1 MRRILLSAVVLAAVG
16 AFLLLTVGASKPSPV
31 GKYVIDLDNAFGLT
45 SGADFKVAGV
55 PAGKVGTIEL
65 PQGCAKGGGDTSCFA
80 RVNVTVTQRGFGQ
93 FRTDAFCQ
101 SRPQSLIGEYF
112 VECTPGTKG
121 KVIPPGGTIPRA
133 QTQSTIPFD
142 LLQDVSQMPY
152 RQRLT
157 LIINELGATV
167 AGRSGDLQ
175 QALRRAVPALTQTD
189 NLLNLLA
196 NDSRSIQAL
205 TSDSNTVIT
214 DLANNSKQVQR
225 FIEEANNTAKASATQ
240 ASNISATWH
249 KLPTFLEELKPTMKD
264 LGDAAD
270 ANEPVL
276 RNLLASAGQ
285 LHTLFTNL
293 ASCSS
298 PHADRQCGFSDASL
312 TSLRPLGQASITGK
326 AAVQAARPTIRHLN
340 TMTGGSGC
348 LQHDLSLDA
357 AGHAYGGLSSGFRQ
371 TCLPELAQN
380 LAIVAHDLDD
390 PSRAVEP
397 DTRSPGGKGF
407 SGLEAL
413 LWYAFV
419 QPLSIN
425 TYTQFG
431 HILNVNAF
439 IDPICS
445 PYATPQSIANNLATN
460 PSKTRQCYAW
470 YGPSQPGVN
479 ETDPSDPGACV
490 PDPGGKP
497 TSPQDTGPG
506 PATSACKLQA
516 NPAKPKSA
524 DTSNSTVQT
533 AADTGGSSS
542 SSGST
547 GGGSSGGGSSGASS
561 GSSGSSGSN
570 GSSSSGPSGSNA
582 ASSSSPSGGAG
593 SGSAGQAQQLLNYLL
608 AP

>member
-1 MRRILLSAVVLAAVG
+1 MRRILLSGALLAALGV
-16 AFLLLTVGASKPSPV
+16 FLFFTVGASSPSPV

-45 SGADFKVAGV
+45 TGADFKVAGV
-55 PAGKVGTIEL
+55 PAGKITKLEL
-65 PQGCAKGGGDTSCFA
+65 PQGCSKGGGDTACYAQVDVS
-80 RVNVTVTQRGFGQ
+80 VTQKGFGQ

-167 AGRSGDLQ
+167 AGRSGDLE

-196 NDSRSIQAL
+196 NDSKTIQAL
-205 TSDSNTVIT
+205 TTDSNTVIT
-214 DLANNSKQVQR
+214 DLANNSKDVQR

-276 RNLLASAGQ
+276 RNLLASASQ

-293 ASCSS
+293 ADCSN
-298 PHADRQCGFSDASL
+298 PHNDSQCGFSQASL
-312 TSLRPLGQASITGK
+312 VSLRALGK
-326 AAVQAARPTIRHLN
+326 ASVIGKVAVQAARPTIRDLN
-340 TMTGGSGC
+340 RMTGGTDC
-348 LQHDLSLDA
+348 LRHDLSLDTR
-357 AGHAYGGLSSGFRQ
+357 GHANGGLKSGFRQ

-380 LAIVAHDLDD
+380 LAIVAQDLDD

-397 DTRSPGGKGF
+397 DTRSPHGKGF

-439 IDPICS
+439 INPVCS
-445 PYATPQSIANNLATN
+445 PYATPQSIANNLKSDPAT
-460 PSKTRQCYAW
+460 TRQCYAW
-470 YGPSQPGVN
+470 YGPNQPGVN
-479 ETDPSDPGACV
+479 ETDPSNPSACV
-490 PDPGGKP
+490 PDPGGMP
-497 TSPQDTGPG
+497 NSPQDTGPG
-506 PATSACKLQA
+506 PNQGSPCKLKAAPTPFQ
-516 NPAKPKSA
+516 KSA
-524 DTSNSTVQT
+524 DTSSNSQTSQT
-533 AADTGGSSS
+533 AVDTSGPSSGGGGGGSSGSGGSSASSASSTGSSS
-542 SSGST
+542 SSS
-547 GGGSSGGGSSGASS
+547 SSGAA
-561 GSSGSSGSN
+561 N
-570 GSSSSGPSGSNA
+570 GPAN
-582 ASSSSPSGGAG
+582 
-593 SGSAGQAQQLLNYLL
+593 QAQQLLNYLL